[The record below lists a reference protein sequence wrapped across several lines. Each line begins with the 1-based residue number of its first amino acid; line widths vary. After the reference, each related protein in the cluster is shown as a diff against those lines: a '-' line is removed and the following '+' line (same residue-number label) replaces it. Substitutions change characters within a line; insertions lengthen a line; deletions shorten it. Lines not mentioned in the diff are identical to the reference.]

1 MNSNIALK
9 SALLTLLA
17 STAMGLGASAH
28 AGSMA
33 SDKPMAMAADN
44 ATEKCYGVNA
54 AHKNDCKA
62 GSHSCAGQSAHARD
76 PKSFVEVPSGLCS
89 KIDGGSAQPKG

>member
-9 SALLTLLA
+9 SALLTMLA
-17 STAMGLGASAH
+17 STAMGIGASAS

-33 SDKPMAMAADN
+33 GDKPAMASDN

-62 GSHSCAGQSAHARD
+62 GSHSCAGQSARARD

-89 KIDGGSAQPKG
+89 KIDGGSSQPKG